1 MVCFEGNF
9 YVWFFAGVEGRVGF
23 KGELLPLKDVGDRLG
38 LKPHMRVVYGVEDGR
53 LIVEPIPSL
62 ELSVNRIW
70 SR

>member
-1 MVCFEGNF
+1 MFRGKFLCLV
-9 YVWFFAGVEGRVGF
+9 FAGVKGRVGF